1 MKGGC
6 RLRGD
11 RNHVWT
17 CRGSA
22 TAARLRARSGALPLQ
37 APSPVPQRPPP
48 QTTRSLGN
56 VTRLGTGSPRGA
68 VMHPMWLI
76 NTRVGTKHRGVLSGL
91 VEWPPK
97 HPGRRPHLLFLPRVQ
112 RGLSLMLI

>member
-1 MKGGC
+1 MDLPGLGHC
-6 RLRGD
+6 RPTQGA
-11 RNHVWT
+11 VW
-17 CRGSA
+17 G
-22 TAARLRARSGALPLQ
+22 AAPAGTKSRP
-37 APSPVPQRPPP
+37 PVPAASDH
-48 QTTRSLGN
+48 RSLGN